1 MGLVHAGIGSNERD
15 TFFLLFYAFHGGFIT
30 IDENDGDIP
39 AIYVI
44 LPAYNDDVAAR
55 CRYFLFCAKCKLIR
69 VFGLN
74 FC

>member
-1 MGLVHAGIGSNERD
+1 MGFIYIRIEAVKHDAAVNLFN
-15 TFFLLFYAFHGGFIT
+15 LLNSGFIT

>member
-1 MGLVHAGIGSNERD
+1 MVRVEVGLVHAGIGSNERD

-44 LPAYNDDVAAR
+44 Y
-55 CRYFLFCAKCKLIR
+55 CKNSL
-69 VFGLN
+69 
-74 FC
+74 